1 MSTEEPD
8 LAATQDALVQN
19 WSIVPVAPETEGFGR
34 EALLEALKQRVLYLI
49 QHDFNRLMTA
59 MYILDVAEERFKAAM
74 ATPGGL
80 DNAAKAVAEVI
91 LEREMQKVITRQKYR
106 NVYSIEDLSS

>member
-1 MSTEEPD
+1 MPPTEEPD
-8 LAATQDALVQN
+8 LTATQEALVQD
-19 WSIVPVAPETEGFGR
+19 WAIVPVAPESEGFGR
-34 EALLEALKQRVLYLI
+34 ETLLEALRQRVLYLI
-49 QHDFNRLMTA
+49 QKDFNRLLTA

-74 ATPGGL
+74 ATPGL

-106 NVYSIEDLSS
+106 NVYNIDVQE